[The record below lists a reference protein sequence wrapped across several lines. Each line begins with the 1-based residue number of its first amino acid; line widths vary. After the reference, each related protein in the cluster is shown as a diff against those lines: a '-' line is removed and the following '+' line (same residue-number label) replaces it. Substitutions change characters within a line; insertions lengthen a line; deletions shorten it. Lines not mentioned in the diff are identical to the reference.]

1 MGGQKKM
8 ASFKFKKTNLNIP
21 NFLTL
26 LRIVLLVPFVIFVT
40 KDQYGKAGVILIL
53 SGLTDLMDGYIAR
66 KLNQITNLGKMLDP
80 TADKLTL
87 MTIMVCIS
95 LKFPRMVP
103 FMVILIIKE
112 ILMLG
117 AGGILLKLKKSP
129 PSSQWYGKVSTVVFY
144 VSVITIISVKAVMGK
159 DIEILNNLL
168 MIFTSIC
175 MLYSLWKYF
184 EIFKT
189 LIKSDKVNL

>member
-1 MGGQKKM
+1 MN
-8 ASFKFKKTNLNIP
+8 SFQYMKTNFNIP
-21 NFLTL
+21 NFLSL
-26 LRIVLLVPFVIFVT
+26 LRIVILVPFVIFVT
-40 KDQYGKAGVILIL
+40 KDEYSKVGFVLIL

-66 KLNQITNLGKMLDP
+66 KLNQITVLGKMLDP

-95 LKFPRMVP
+95 LKFPQMFP

-112 ILMLG
+112 VLMLA
-117 AGGILLKLKKSP
+117 AGGILLKLKKTP

-144 VSVITIISVKAVMGK
+144 VSAIIIISIKALIGK

-168 MIFTSIC
+168 MFFTSVC
-175 MLYSLWKYF
+175 MLYSLWRYF
-184 EIFKT
+184 KIFKT
-189 LIKSDKVNL
+189 LIKSEKVNL